1 MCIVGITEYV
11 HWYAGKTLK
20 QQAEA
25 LASSHIYILIHGAA
39 MALYMFLPKH
49 AAIIE
54 VQSAIMITFAML
66 FINVHDDFS
75 LLLSACL
82 VQLCPSTVG
91 KICPLRHTCVQHK
104 HDDLRDVLHG

>member
-1 MCIVGITEYV
+1 MYAGITECI

-54 VQSAIMITFAML
+54 VPFAIMMTLAML
-66 FINVHDDFS
+66 LINVHDAVP

-82 VQLCPSTVG
+82 VQLWPSTVST
-91 KICPLRHTCVQHK
+91 ICPIRRTCVQHK
-104 HDDLRDVLHG
+104 RDDLRLFLYG

>member
-1 MCIVGITEYV
+1 MYVGITEYI

-54 VQSAIMITFAML
+54 VLFAIMKTFAML
-66 FINVHDDFS
+66 FISVHDGLS

-82 VQLCPSTVG
+82 LKLCASSG
-91 KICPLRHTCVQHK
+91 
-104 HDDLRDVLHG
+104 

>member
-54 VQSAIMITFAML
+54 VPSAIMITFAML
-66 FINVHDDFS
+66 FINAHDGFS

-82 VQLCPSTVG
+82 VQLCPSTAG
-91 KICPLRHTCVQHK
+91 KNVSPTTHMCSTQT
-104 HDDLRDVLHG
+104 